1 MSLEFLSPA
10 IRLLDATVGALRG
23 ANFEV
28 HFITVMKLLR
38 MGLTSSHSLSKPL
51 LSSLHMLSICVL
63 VPRENYDNSMCVLYS
78 GSYYTSTALAQHCSC
93 IAALLI
99 RTELRVHE
107 QSHET

>member
-38 MGLTSSHSLSKPL
+38 MGLTSSHSLSNSYQAYICSQFVFWCLGKIMITACVFCTVGHIIQARHLHSIAHVL
-51 LSSLHMLSICVL
+51 L
-63 VPRENYDNSMCVLYS
+63 
-78 GSYYTSTALAQHCSC
+78 HC
-93 IAALLI
+93 
-99 RTELRVHE
+99 
-107 QSHET
+107 